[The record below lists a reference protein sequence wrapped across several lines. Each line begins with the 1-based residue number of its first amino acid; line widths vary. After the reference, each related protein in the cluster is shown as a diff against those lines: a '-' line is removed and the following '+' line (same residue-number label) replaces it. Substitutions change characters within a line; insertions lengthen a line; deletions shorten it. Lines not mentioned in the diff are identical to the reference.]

1 MSKDDEFIKKY
12 LEISEKVS
20 KTEGLNKIN
29 FGIFRNDF
37 MIDSLKKF
45 IFQIEINTI
54 ASSLGNFSDQIK
66 KFYNHFKN
74 KYPDIYNKYI
84 PGDYEVPSDKEDI
97 IENISDTMITAIKL
111 LNLDYKQSIIVFVVQ
126 EKERNIFDQ
135 RSIES
140 KLWDK

>member
-1 MSKDDEFIKKY
+1 
-12 LEISEKVS
+12 
-20 KTEGLNKIN
+20 
-29 FGIFRNDF
+29 

-74 KYPDIYNKYI
+74 KYPDIYNTYV

-97 IENISDTMITAIKL
+97 IENISDSMIAAIKL
-111 LNLDYKQSIIVFVVQ
+111 LNIDYKQSIVVFVVQ

-135 RSIES
+135 RSIEN